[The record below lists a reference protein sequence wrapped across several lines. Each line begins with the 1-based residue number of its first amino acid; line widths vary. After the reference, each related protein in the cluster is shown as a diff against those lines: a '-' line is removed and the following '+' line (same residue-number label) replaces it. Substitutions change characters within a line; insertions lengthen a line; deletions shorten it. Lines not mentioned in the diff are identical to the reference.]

1 MPEQMKK
8 TYITPEANQW
18 KPYSLADFATI
29 AQGYTFSKAYQG
41 KDDGRWQY
49 FKVAD
54 IGLESNGKYLR
65 KAINSINDE
74 TMQLIGC
81 KPFPKGSIVFPRVG
95 AALLNNNKKILAQDS
110 VVDDNVLVLSIT
122 NRDICNDEYLYYA
135 LQQIRLDSWSNSSLV
150 PVISSTTVLK
160 QKILL
165 PTIAEQRRIAK
176 ILSTQDRVIELYDRK
191 IEQLKRFKKGMLS
204 KLFPKPGRNTPEIRF
219 TGFTEPW
226 KRCRLSDLYNYACS
240 GGTPSSNIEDYYNG
254 SIPFLGISDIAS
266 RVIMNTKKYISEEG
280 LNNSSA
286 TIIPAGAIT
295 LAMYASVGK
304 VAIAGV
310 PMATSQAFF
319 NMVFTSTTTR
329 DFIFNILE
337 KAELFAEWE
346 PLISTGTQR
355 NLNAEKIKNH
365 IISIPAKDEMTAI
378 SSCFALLDRLF
389 TLHQRLRDE
398 EIQKKKALMQLLLT
412 GIVRVK
418 G

>member
-1 MPEQMKK
+1 MMQQYKIGDCLKRVENPVEVDPKAM
-8 TYITPEANQW
+8 
-18 KPYSLADFATI
+18 
-29 AQGYTFSKAYQG
+29 YTQVGIRSHGKGLFYKEPVSGAELGNKAVFWIEP
-41 KDDGRWQY
+41 DC
-49 FKVAD
+49 F
-54 IGLESNGKYLR
+54 ILN
-65 KAINSINDE
+65 
-74 TMQLIGC
+74 
-81 KPFPKGSIVFPRVG
+81 IVFAWEQAIGKTTAAEVG
-95 AALLNNNKKILAQDS
+95 MIGSHRFPMYRPVKDLLDIDYLIYYFLTKKGTDILKAASPGGAGRNRTLGQDRFLKSKI
-110 VVDDNVLVLSIT
+110 VLPPI
-122 NRDICNDEYLYYA
+122 E
-135 LQQIRLDSWSNSSLV
+135 
-150 PVISSTTVLK
+150 
-160 QKILL
+160 
-165 PTIAEQRRIAK
+165 EQRRIAK

-266 RVIMNTKKYISEEG
+266 RVIINTKKYISEDG

-337 KAELFAEWE
+337 KAEWFAEWE

>member
-8 TYITPEANQW
+8 IYIPSEANQW
-18 KPYSLADFATI
+18 KTYSLADFATI

-95 AALLNNNKKILAQDS
+95 AALLNNNKRILAQDS

-165 PTIAEQRRIAK
+165 PTIAEQRRIAE

-191 IEQLKRFKKGMLS
+191 IEQLKRFKKGALS
-204 KLFPKPGRNTPEIRF
+204 RLFPKPGCNTPEVRF
-219 TGFTEPW
+219 PGFTESW
-226 KRCRLSDLYNYACS
+226 GKYAVRDIASESYS
-240 GGTPSSNIEDYYNG
+240 GGTPATGNDTYWNG
-254 SIPFLGISDIAS
+254 SIPWIQSSDLTDGKLFYVRSRKHISKEALSD
-266 RVIMNTKKYISEEG
+266 
-280 LNNSSA
+280 SA
-286 TIIPAGAIT
+286 TQLIPKDSIAIVT
-295 LAMYASVGK
+295 RVGVGK
-304 VAIAGV
+304 LALMPYAYT
-310 PMATSQAFF
+310 TSQDFLSLSSLRIEP
-319 NMVFTSTTTR
+319 VFAVYSLYHILQRESSSLQGTSIMGLT
-329 DFIFNILE
+329 
-337 KAELFAEWE
+337 
-346 PLISTGTQR
+346 
-355 NLNAEKIKNH
+355 
-365 IISIPAKDEMTAI
+365 KD
-378 SSCFALLDRLF
+378 ALLSKLILIPTKQSEQRMIGDYFKNLDYII
-389 TLHQRLRDE
+389 TLHQRKRDE
-398 EIQKKKALMQLLLT
+398 EIRKKKALMQLLLT
-412 GIVRVK
+412 GKVRV
-418 G
+418 

>member
-1 MPEQMKK
+1 MSIRVAGH
-8 TYITPEANQW
+8 TA
-18 KPYSLADFATI
+18 
-29 AQGYTFSKAYQG
+29 TFSFWNTYRMDEIYTERKEPGEVGLPVLSVSIHTGVSDGELDEEELG
-41 KDDGRWQY
+41 KKVKRIADKTQY
-49 FKVAD
+49 
-54 IGLESNGKYLR
+54 R
-65 KAINSINDE
+65 KAMADDLVFNMMRAWQGAIGVVKTSGMVSPAYIVAKPNDKVYPLFMDYYMKMPKMVE
-74 TMQLIGC
+74 TIHRQSYGVTDFRL
-81 KPFPKGSIVFPRVG
+81 R
-95 AALLNNNKKILAQDS
+95 LYWDS
-110 VVDDNVLVLSIT
+110 F
-122 NRDICNDEYLYYA
+122 A
-135 LQQIRLDSWSNSSLV
+135 PIRC
-150 PVISSTTVLK
+150 T
-160 QKILL
+160 L
-165 PTIAEQRRIAK
+165 PPIEEQRRIAE
-176 ILSTQDRVIELYDRK
+176 ILATQDRVIELYDQK

-204 KLFPKPGRNTPEIRF
+204 KLFPKPGHNTPEIRF